1 MKQNLEQIFTKD
13 EIKTI
18 QRFMNFV
25 ASDNQQNQSNF
36 SDTETDETVKQE
48 VKEWLENRYKKG
60 HGRRKQSA

>member
-18 QRFMNFV
+18 QRFLNFV
-25 ASDNQQNQSNF
+25 ALDNQQNQSNF

>member
-36 SDTETDETVKQE
+36 SDKETDETVKQE